1 MLTWITEKELQREI
15 KKGELFLEKQH
26 ENFLFFILFYSFL
39 FFMRNV
45 SGQQGAARKVKRNA
59 GGKKKKKKAKRNTST
74 KNKIF
79 GEHSHTKC
87 VTGKC

>member
-1 MLTWITEKELQREI
+1 MSMLTWITEKELQREI

-45 SGQQGAARKVKRNA
+45 SGQQGAASKVKMNA
-59 GGKKKKKKAKRNTST
+59 CGKKKKKKRRGTQALKTKYLVST
-74 KNKIF
+74 RIQN
-79 GEHSHTKC
+79 
-87 VTGKC
+87 V